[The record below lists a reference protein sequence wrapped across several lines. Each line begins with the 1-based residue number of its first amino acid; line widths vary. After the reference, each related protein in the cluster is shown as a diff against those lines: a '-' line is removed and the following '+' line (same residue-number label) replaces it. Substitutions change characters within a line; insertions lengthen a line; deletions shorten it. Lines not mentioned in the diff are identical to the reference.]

1 MDLCRARGIWEKK
14 RQGSDH
20 DTRGDEIAESIIADY
35 EAGIFLYSIKEKKP
49 TSSVSTPSKTA
60 KKIQSSDTASL
71 APEDDESD
79 EDDDDDDSEAFSYGL
94 PDIPSFIANNA
105 KAWGGNLPDED
116 DWNKIRFEGSQAKEW
131 PLNIAFEAAF
141 REFSD
146 KGADVH
152 VDTRQITAET
162 EMTRL
167 LAETL
172 KHIRSHYDNMA
183 NKSGK
188 NVEGKKLTFRG
199 DSSLIRTTK
208 DAELDITLLVKS
220 KKTLYNLQIRFY
232 KIIQSQNKVV

>member
-1 MDLCRARGIWEKK
+1 MDLCRARRIWKKKSQESGHGI
-14 RQGSDH
+14 
-20 DTRGDEIAESIIADY
+20 RGDEIAESIIADY
-35 EAGIFLYSIKEKKP
+35 ENGKFIYSKKEKKP
-49 TSSVSTPSKTA
+49 TSSASTPSTKRA
-60 KKIQSSDTASL
+60 KQIQSSNTTDV
-71 APEDDESD
+71 APEDESD
-79 EDDDDDDSEAFSYGL
+79 EDDDNSDAFSYGL

-131 PLNIAFEAAF
+131 PLNMAFEAAF
-141 REFSD
+141 REFAD

-152 VDTRQITAET
+152 VDTRQITVET
-162 EMTRL
+162 EMARL

-188 NVEGKKLTFRG
+188 KVKGNKLTFRG

-208 DAELDITLLVKS
+208 DAELDIMLLVKS
-220 KKTLYNLQIRFY
+220 MKTLYNLKIRFY
-232 KIIQSQNKVV
+232 KIL